1 MDNPTN
7 EKQFYDAS
15 DIMTIYGCGV
25 DKARSII
32 RSIKH
37 CTGDKLGIAGKVL
50 VTEHDAWKNAVKV
63 KM

>member
-1 MDNPTN
+1 MDNLTK
-7 EKQFYDAS
+7 EKQFYDAY
-15 DIMTIYGCGV
+15 DIMNLYGCGL

-50 VTEHDAWKNAVKV
+50 VTEHDAWQQAVNV
-63 KM
+63 KI